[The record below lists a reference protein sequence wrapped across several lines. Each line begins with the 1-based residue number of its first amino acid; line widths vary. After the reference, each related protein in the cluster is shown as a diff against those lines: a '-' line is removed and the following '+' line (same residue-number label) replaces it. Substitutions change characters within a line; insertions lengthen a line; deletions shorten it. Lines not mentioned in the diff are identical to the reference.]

1 MISRYL
7 CKDRIGK
14 GHMCKEM
21 RQRPRE
27 WEHNVVS
34 LDSSIH
40 WKAFNSDDMLDT
52 MHLHLL
58 KQESEKE

>member
-1 MISRYL
+1 
-7 CKDRIGK
+7 
-14 GHMCKEM
+14 MCKEM